1 MVPIAVVAFTSDLL
15 SVTHE
20 FFYMYVL
27 YSTSSGEFHPKHAL
41 FFHAKFRTGHRP
53 TLSSIVANTAPP
65 PTVGMRIVDQLGQDA
80 NAVGLGDELTLVI
93 EIRDPES
100 AFAIFARN
108 LYARSSTGES
118 LFLIDDR
125 GCPVDATVFPALEPE
140 FNNNKVLRS
149 TFKAFRF
156 PASGVVNFEVQI
168 RFCQER
174 CEPVRCHNSKDS
186 YGRRRRRS
194 VSTTDSDVER
204 NA

>member
-1 MVPIAVVAFTSDLL
+1 
-15 SVTHE
+15 
-20 FFYMYVL
+20 
-27 YSTSSGEFHPKHAL
+27 
-41 FFHAKFRTGHRP
+41 
-53 TLSSIVANTAPP
+53 
-65 PTVGMRIVDQLGQDA
+65 MRIVDHSGHDA

-100 AFAIFARN
+100 AFGIFARN

-125 GCPVDATVFPALEPE
+125 GCPVSATVFPALEPE
-140 FNNNKVLRS
+140 FNNYKVLKS

-174 CEPVRCHNSKDS
+174 CEPVQCHSSRDS
-186 YGRRRRRS
+186 YGRKRRS
-194 VSTTDSDVER
+194 ADDSGAVT
-204 NA
+204 